1 MNTRFTEIYKK
12 ELRGGGRLSS
22 MGSAAL
28 GRARERLDVRNM
40 LFGGSGFISSTGQKI
55 FGKGYSATGSSA
67 TKLATG
73 GDAPAGASMVNE
85 IASSMAKQ
93 ETLLSVI
100 AKNTMNMNY
109 MARDMNIMR
118 QNIITLTKSVA
129 GKSSKNTDALF
140 FSAKRRDSIL
150 SSKASLNSRDT
161 TKSDAPSSS
170 SSGKTSYLGSLVSGV
185 MGVMGGVGSG
195 ILGALRG
202 VLAISPILGI
212 IGLAGAAYVIKELAK
227 TVDFGAIKDRI
238 VQAIGMDPNSD
249 KSFTQQL
256 AERLDNIFGTTKFS
270 GSLDWINE
278 KFGTQ
283 IDSIGHSIAKI
294 TDVTTVYIR
303 AAYQTMAD
311 SVSNTGKIFGF
322 LFNEFFQSN
331 KGKIFAAI
339 AAGLAIGYGGKS
351 AAGALAALGAVGL
364 AGLFGAATGEPSREE
379 LPDLIKEQQKK
390 IQEFQKDRSVSLSS
404 ALEQRSKG
412 GLFEQNLTSNQ
423 KELLQMHD
431 NLERLK
437 DISSRKNEE
446 FDKLMNPQLANKFS
460 GYVADAKANLPGGE
474 YGGGYSPAT
483 RPSSMSPSSTS
494 PTKVTFASLTKEQ
507 QDTVLQKQRE
517 REGFFPGSLTHDLNN
532 PGAIL
537 YSEHAAKY
545 GGVLDTTGRG
555 VNAVKGKFAKFPTLE
570 QGIEAQRAL
579 WLSSGYANLPL
590 DQAINRWTTGKVEG
604 TGEIGVEN
612 YKKSIFAAIEKI
624 APSSGPN
631 LVQGSNTM
639 AAMTRD
645 MNVAQA
651 PNVVV
656 NASSAPVVPGKGQ
669 SAPVASATNVDAL
682 ELFFKYAM

>member
-1 MNTRFTEIYKK
+1 
-12 ELRGGGRLSS
+12 
-22 MGSAAL
+22 
-28 GRARERLDVRNM
+28 
-40 LFGGSGFISSTGQKI
+40 
-55 FGKGYSATGSSA
+55 
-67 TKLATG
+67 
-73 GDAPAGASMVNE
+73 
-85 IASSMAKQ
+85 
-93 ETLLSVI
+93 
-100 AKNTMNMNY
+100 
-109 MARDMNIMR
+109 
-118 QNIITLTKSVA
+118 
-129 GKSSKNTDALF
+129 
-140 FSAKRRDSIL
+140 
-150 SSKASLNSRDT
+150 
-161 TKSDAPSSS
+161 
-170 SSGKTSYLGSLVSGV
+170 
-185 MGVMGGVGSG
+185 
-195 ILGALRG
+195 
-202 VLAISPILGI
+202 
-212 IGLAGAAYVIKELAK
+212 
-227 TVDFGAIKDRI
+227 
-238 VQAIGMDPNSD
+238 MDPNSD

-656 NASSAPVVPGKGQ
+656 NAASAPVVSGKAP